1 LAIKSSSF
9 VEFQISLLSNRNTIR
24 PREEEKFKKI
34 TFLKMLGKNL
44 VFCFNALENRF
55 FEVDAVHKVEHLY
68 RKNFYRMSL
77 RLNFYDGDINLSRV
91 DEMRALCSRKITK
104 LMTVQN
110 MWQNHHS
117 FYVVDYEIR
126 TIARNQQNNNE
137 SDDEQQRNGEQEEE
151 RNENERSDDTFSKDS
166 AYTKSPTPSGESGDQ
181 QNSSHS
187 SEGSD

>member
-1 LAIKSSSF
+1 
-9 VEFQISLLSNRNTIR
+9 
-24 PREEEKFKKI
+24 
-34 TFLKMLGKNL
+34 MLENNL

-77 RLNFYDGDINLSRV
+77 RLNFNDSDINLSRV
-91 DEMRALCSRKITK
+91 DEMRALCSKKITK

-137 SDDEQQRNGEQEEE
+137 SDDEQQRNGEED
-151 RNENERSDDTFSKDS
+151 RNESERSDDTLSNDS
-166 AYTKSPTPSGESGDQ
+166 AYTRSTTPSGESGDQ
-181 QNSSHS
+181 QNSPHS
-187 SEGSD
+187 SIYSSEDSSHH